1 MRRVPAKR
9 STTDELACCRTK
21 RNIIAARPA
30 YATNVVVK
38 KPTFPAKDLAPEGE
52 CVQTPMCFVDW
63 LATFSLRM
71 AVGAM
76 TTIPVELFI

>member
-1 MRRVPAKR
+1 MNLLVVAQ
-9 STTDELACCRTK
+9 K

-30 YATNVVVK
+30 CATNVVVK
-38 KPTFPAKDLAPEGE
+38 KSPPFLQKDFAPEGE
-52 CVQTPMCFVDW
+52 SVQTPMSFVDW

-76 TTIPVELFI
+76 TAIPVEPFS